1 VSDRIVLIDG
11 HALVY
16 RAYHALP
23 PLTSTKGEVVNAVY
37 GFMSM
42 LIKVCGDL
50 KPRYL
55 TSAFDTSAQTFRRD
69 EFEAYKATRPPAPEG
84 MPVQFAYVYRLLE
97 AMRVP
102 VHRLEGYE
110 ADDLLGTLS
119 CRAAE
124 LGLDVIILTGDMDA
138 LQLVGPNVRVLTSR
152 RGFSDTVLY
161 DEQAVRDRYGLE
173 PLQLVDFKALRGDV
187 SDNIPGVPGIGDK
200 TASRL
205 LATYGSVEQLY
216 AHLSELPEKQRALLE
231 PYGDQVIQSKR
242 LVTVVCD
249 LDVDLDLPSAELR
262 DFELSVVQ
270 GLLRELGFRSLV
282 DRVPEVLGPG
292 KVEQAQRSP
301 SVRPERKPGGQ
312 LPLFGQPPADSQASS
327 ASDRDES
334 KDGEGVVATSEAV
347 GRLTESLRS
356 AGGFSLAAQGSL
368 RDPMRADLVGLALA
382 ADEAAPSYLPLAH
395 AEGPNL
401 QSDDGEASERLPS
414 GVRAALEDPALRKYA
429 HDAKSQMV
437 LLARQGVELRG
448 LEFDTMIAAYLL
460 ASSQRALELRDLAW
474 SRLQEEVPPL
484 ASLIGSGKSALTLRE
499 VAVNRAAE
507 HARREAELVCRLVP
521 VFARELAECGQEQL
535 FREVELP
542 LVPVLAAM
550 ELVGVAIDVP
560 YLQELSRELYD
571 RLRKLETDV
580 FSHVGHEF
588 NINSTRQLAD
598 VLYDELKLPRS
609 KKTASGQGSTGAE
622 VLEVL
627 RTAHP
632 CVELILEHRQLQK
645 LKSTYVDAL
654 PLLAHP
660 DTGRVH
666 TYFNQTIAA
675 TGRLSSSEP
684 NLQNIP
690 IRTEVG
696 RRVRRSFIPG
706 EPGCSLLSAD
716 YSQIE
721 LRILAHETQD
731 PRLLQAFREGQDI
744 HAATAAEVMGVD
756 LGQVTPDMRRFAKVV
771 NFGVLYGMSEF
782 GLASRTDLPSADA
795 AGFIQRYFERFGT
808 VKDYQE
814 RIVREAEQTGYVET
828 LLKRRR
834 YLPELRSSNYAVR
847 QGAIRAAVN
856 HPFQGA
862 ASDVMK
868 IAMIRIHSFIRERQ
882 LKTRMLL
889 QVHDELVFE
898 SPVQEIQVF
907 KDDLRRIMMGAM
919 DLSVPLEVELK
930 TGPNWDQMTPVEHA

>member
-1 VSDRIVLIDG
+1 V
-11 HALVY
+11 
-16 RAYHALP
+16 
-23 PLTSTKGEVVNAVY
+23 PL
-37 GFMSM
+37 
-42 LIKVCGDL
+42 
-50 KPRYL
+50 
-55 TSAFDTSAQTFRRD
+55 
-69 EFEAYKATRPPAPEG
+69 
-84 MPVQFAYVYRLLE
+84 
-97 AMRVP
+97 
-102 VHRLEGYE
+102 
-110 ADDLLGTLS
+110 
-119 CRAAE
+119 
-124 LGLDVIILTGDMDA
+124 
-138 LQLVGPNVRVLTSR
+138 
-152 RGFSDTVLY
+152 
-161 DEQAVRDRYGLE
+161 
-173 PLQLVDFKALRGDV
+173 
-187 SDNIPGVPGIGDK
+187 
-200 TASRL
+200 
-205 LATYGSVEQLY
+205 
-216 AHLSELPEKQRALLE
+216 
-231 PYGDQVIQSKR
+231 
-242 LVTVVCD
+242 
-249 LDVDLDLPSAELR
+249 
-262 DFELSVVQ
+262 
-270 GLLRELGFRSLV
+270 
-282 DRVPEVLGPG
+282 
-292 KVEQAQRSP
+292 
-301 SVRPERKPGGQ
+301 
-312 LPLFGQPPADSQASS
+312 
-327 ASDRDES
+327 
-334 KDGEGVVATSEAV
+334 
-347 GRLTESLRS
+347 
-356 AGGFSLAAQGSL
+356 
-368 RDPMRADLVGLALA
+368 
-382 ADEAAPSYLPLAH
+382 
-395 AEGPNL
+395 
-401 QSDDGEASERLPS
+401 
-414 GVRAALEDPALRKYA
+414 
-429 HDAKSQMV
+429 
-437 LLARQGVELRG
+437 
-448 LEFDTMIAAYLL
+448 
-460 ASSQRALELRDLAW
+460 
-474 SRLQEEVPPL
+474 
-484 ASLIGSGKSALTLRE
+484 
-499 VAVNRAAE
+499 
-507 HARREAELVCRLVP
+507 
-521 VFARELAECGQEQL
+521 FARELAECGQEQL

-580 FSHVGHEF
+580 FSYVGHEF

-609 KKTASGQGSTGAE
+609 KKTSTGQGSTGAE
-622 VLEVL
+622 VLEAL

-666 TYFNQTIAA
+666 TYFNQTVAA

-706 EPGCSLLSAD
+706 QSGCSLLSAD

-744 HAATAAEVMGVD
+744 HAATAAEVMGVELD
-756 LGQVTPDMRRFAKVV
+756 QVTPDMRRFAKVV

-808 VKDYQE
+808 VKEYQE
-814 RIVREAEQTGYVET
+814 RIVREAERTGYVET

-868 IAMIRIHSFIRERQ
+868 IAMIRIHGFIRERQ

-898 SPVQEIQVF
+898 SPVEEIQVF
-907 KDDLRRIMMGAM
+907 KDELRRIMMGAM